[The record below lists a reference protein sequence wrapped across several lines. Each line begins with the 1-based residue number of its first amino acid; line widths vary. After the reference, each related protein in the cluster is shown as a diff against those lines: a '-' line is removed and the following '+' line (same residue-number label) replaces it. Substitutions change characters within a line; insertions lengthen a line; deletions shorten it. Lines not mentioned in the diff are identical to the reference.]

1 MNAADAAGGVL
12 TLPAHQRSIWAQLAI
27 RVAIAAAC
35 IIITTAAVYLDRA
48 GYRDVTGEPLSVLDA
63 LYYATVSL
71 STTGYG
77 DITPVTESARLINIL
92 VITPLRVIFLIV
104 LVGTTIEILTRR
116 GTDTIREQNWKRKVK
131 NHTVVIGYGVKGRT
145 AVRSLLDAEEDGRSI
160 VVITGSNA
168 AAAEASEQGVITV
181 EGDARNTDVLEQAM
195 IDKAKKVIVA
205 VDEDD
210 ATVLITL
217 AVRRLS
223 PKARIIAAAREGF
236 NSALIKSS
244 GADTVI
250 PTAESSGRLLA
261 LASTDPH
268 AGEFM
273 EDLLDP
279 NEGLEVRQYPVTR
292 EEIGLAPADLRKAG
306 KIALAVVRDGQLHR
320 FDDDDIRVFQK
331 GDEIIAIAPSKRG
344 KKASG
349 NPAAD
354 GGHAGH

>member
-1 MNAADAAGGVL
+1 MTEAEATGGLL
-12 TLPAHQRSIWAQLAI
+12 TLPVRQRSIWTQLAF
-27 RVAIAAAC
+27 RVFIAASC
-35 IIITTAAVYLDRA
+35 IIITTVVVYVDRA
-48 GYRDVTGEPLSVLDA
+48 GYRDVTGDALTPLDA

-104 LVGTTIEILTRR
+104 LVGTTIEILTRK

-145 AVRSLLDAEEDGRSI
+145 AVKSLLDADEDGRSI
-160 VVITGSNA
+160 VVITGNRV
-168 AAAEASEQGVITV
+168 AAAEASEQGVVTV
-181 EGDARNTDVLEQAM
+181 EGDARNTDVLEQAN
-195 IDKAKKVIVA
+195 ITKAKKVIVA

-217 AVRRLS
+217 AVRHLS
-223 PKARIIAAAREGF
+223 PGARIIAAAREGF

-250 PTAESSGRLLA
+250 PTAEASGRLLA
-261 LASTDPH
+261 LASTDPR

-292 EEIGLAPADLRKAG
+292 EEIGLAPSDLRKSG
-306 KIALAVVRDGQLHR
+306 KIALAVVRDGKVHR
-320 FDDDDIRVFQK
+320 FDASDIRVFQK
-331 GDEIIAIAPSKRG
+331 GDEIIAIAPSKQAKHPTPG
-344 KKASG
+344 SG
-349 NPAAD
+349 S
-354 GGHAGH
+354 GGDHLS